1 MDNGLVGI
9 SSIDTIDINKHIK
22 QKLDLEIKEEE
33 SIELDIDDLEDLE
46 DLKNQIEDLDELE
59 DDAQSVID
67 QLEKI
72 F

>member
-1 MDNGLVGI
+1 
-9 SSIDTIDINKHIK
+9 
-22 QKLDLEIKEEE
+22 
-33 SIELDIDDLEDLE
+33 LE

-59 DDAQSVID
+59 DDVKSVID

>member
-1 MDNGLVGI
+1 LLKNIEEQLKRKI
-9 SSIDTIDINKHIK
+9 SFSEIEK
-22 QKLDLEIKEEE
+22 KLQ

-59 DDAQSVID
+59 DDVKSVID

>member
-1 MDNGLVGI
+1 LLKNIEEQLKRQI
-9 SSIDTIDINKHIK
+9 SFPEIEK
-22 QKLDLEIKEEE
+22 KLR

-46 DLKNQIEDLDELE
+46 DLKSQIEDLDELE
-59 DDAQSVID
+59 DDVKSVID